1 MEDDYSIMVKG
12 LKLRVVVEDST
23 SATTPLVWG
32 QHGLSFFLELDLGG
46 SEKLKVLMD
55 TGSSPEVTIHNADIL
70 KLDLNDIDLIFLSHG
85 HYDHTGGLIGVL
97 KKTNKRIS
105 VLAHPDIFSPK
116 LKSKPFL
123 KFIGPPFSQ
132 AEAEASGAVM
142 LYARN
147 PVTLANGFMTTGEIP
162 RKTHFEKVAGFYT
175 TKDGIYSQDLIQDDQ
190 AMIINIEGK
199 GLVVVSGC
207 AHAGI
212 INTIMF
218 AQKITGIE
226 DVYAVIG
233 GFHLV
238 GADKEHIGLMAKELV
253 KLNPEVVRPGHCTG
267 TKAICCLM
275 NTLGDRCQPLASGD
289 LIEL

>member
-1 MEDDYSIMVKG
+1 MVKG
-12 LKLRVVVEDST
+12 LKLRVVVEDSA
-23 SATTPLVWG
+23 STTDPLIWG
-32 QHGLSFFLELDLGG
+32 QHGLSFFLELDLGC

-55 TGSSPEVTIHNADIL
+55 TGSSSEVTIHNADAL

-97 KKTNKRIS
+97 KRVNKRIP

-132 AEAEASGAVM
+132 TEAEASGAVM
-142 LYARN
+142 VYARN
-147 PVTLANGFMTTGEIP
+147 PVTLVDGFMTTGEIIREMP
-162 RKTHFEKVAGFYT
+162 FEKVAGFYT
-175 TKDGIYSQDLIQDDQ
+175 TKEGIYSQDLIQGDQ
-190 AMIINIEGK
+190 AMIVNIEGK

-207 AHAGI
+207 AHSGI
-212 INTIMF
+212 INTTKY

-226 DVYAVIG
+226 DLYAVIG
-233 GFHLV
+233 GFHLN
-238 GADKEHIGLMAKELV
+238 GADKDHMALMAKEMV
-253 KLNPEVVRPGHCTG
+253 KLDPEILRPGHCTG

-275 NTLGDRCQPLASGD
+275 DSLGDRCQPLASGD